1 MQRLSFGTLIRVW
14 GLGALI
20 VTGLIVTST
29 TTALG
34 QGNDMQNMPGMKM
47 PKAKSKGS
55 RKATPK
61 KRRVARTRRLAKKH
75 RMGNM
80 PGMSMPG
87 MKMSGIHRRRAASRR
102 SKAPAQKNSANKNQ
116 MGNMPGM
123 NMPTEPS
130 SSPKQS
136 AAPQPSPQQTQM
148 NMPGMQM
155 PQASPSPSPQVQT
168 NMPGMQMP
176 TASPNPQASPE
187 QKMNKPM
194 PMASPSPGE
203 MGGMKGMESSGDAAK
218 KAGTGDD
225 MSTMNMDPYFT
236 AINYPVP
243 RDTMMVMLL
252 SDFQSARTGN
262 NFFTGMAMVQYGVT
276 SRWTVGFMAEGQ
288 KIFGLPTTYGGF
300 RINSYFR
307 LFPHDHLLNF
317 TLYGEYEGLNG
328 AALYKMEVAGFG
340 GEDLDE
346 PLAPARRTPVRTFE
360 QRAIMYHDWGRVNL
374 TFNFISETD
383 LKSGENDFGYAWGV
397 FRQPAFMA
405 METNKDMAGMAGV
418 PKKKVPPVLSLQRL
432 GYGIEMIGA
441 LGNTHHFGFDWQR
454 QQHYVG
460 PVFSYSVSKHWTVHV
475 EPAFGLSDVSDPFV
489 LRMGVGYSI
498 DHLLHRRSP
507 TP

>member
-1 MQRLSFGTLIRVW
+1 MKRISTFNSASRVRVW
-14 GLGALI
+14 ALLFSACLF
-20 VTGLIVTST
+20 VASVP
-29 TTALG
+29 ALA
-34 QGNDMQNMPGMKM
+34 QQDMSNMPGMSKSK
-47 PKAKSKGS
+47 PKANAKATS
-55 RKATPK
+55 RKKRKAKRKKQTAT
-61 KRRVARTRRLAKKH
+61 KH
-75 RMGNM
+75 DMNNM

-87 MKMSGIHRRRAASRR
+87 MKLPGMHRRKAVSRR
-102 SKAPAQKNSANKNQ
+102 KKAPAQKNSANKNQ

-123 NMPTEPS
+123 NMPAKPS

-136 AAPQPSPQQTQM
+136 AAPQPSPQQMQM

-155 PQASPSPSPQVQT
+155 PPASPSPSPQTQM

-187 QKMNKPM
+187 QTMNMPM

-203 MGGMKGMESSGDAAK
+203 MGGMKGTENM
-218 KAGTGDD
+218 AGMG
-225 MSTMNMDPYFT
+225 SMNMDPYFT

-243 RDTMMVMLL
+243 RDAMMVMAL

-340 GEDLDE
+340 GEDLE
-346 PLAPARRTPVRTFE
+346 EALAPARRTPVRTFE
-360 QRAIMYHDWGRVNL
+360 QRAIMYHDWKRVNL

-405 METNKDMAGMAGV
+405 METNKDMAGMAGR
-418 PKKKVPPVLSLQRL
+418 PEKKAPPVFSFQRL
-432 GYGIEMIGA
+432 GYGVEMIGA

-460 PVFSYSVSKHWTVHV
+460 PVFNYSVSKRWTVHV
-475 EPAFGLSDVSDPFV
+475 EPAFGLSEVSDPFM

-498 DHLLHRRSP
+498 DHLLHRRSK

>member
-1 MQRLSFGTLIRVW
+1 MPTPAESTSP
-14 GLGALI
+14 GA
-20 VTGLIVTST
+20 
-29 TTALG
+29 
-34 QGNDMQNMPGMKM
+34 
-47 PKAKSKGS
+47 
-55 RKATPK
+55 
-61 KRRVARTRRLAKKH
+61 
-75 RMGNM
+75 
-80 PGMSMPG
+80 
-87 MKMSGIHRRRAASRR
+87 MSG
-102 SKAPAQKNSANKNQ
+102 K
-116 MGNMPGM
+116 
-123 NMPTEPS
+123 
-130 SSPKQS
+130 
-136 AAPQPSPQQTQM
+136 
-148 NMPGMQM
+148 
-155 PQASPSPSPQVQT
+155 
-168 NMPGMQMP
+168 
-176 TASPNPQASPE
+176 
-187 QKMNKPM
+187 
-194 PMASPSPGE
+194 
-203 MGGMKGMESSGDAAK
+203 KGMESSGDSAK
-218 KAGTGDD
+218 KAGMGDD

-252 SDFQSARTGN
+252 SDFQSARSGN
-262 NFFTGMAMVQYGVT
+262 NFFTGMAMVQYGLT
-276 SRWTVGFMAEGQ
+276 SRWTVGVMAEGQ

-360 QRAIMYHDWGRVNL
+360 QRAIMYHDWKRVNL

-405 METNKDMAGMAGV
+405 METDKDMAGIAGV
-418 PKKKVPPVLSLQRL
+418 PKKKEPSRLSLQRL
-432 GYGIEMIGA
+432 GYGVEMIGA

-460 PVFSYSVSKHWTVHV
+460 PVFSYSVSKRWTVHV
-475 EPAFGLSDVSDPFV
+475 EPAFGLSNVSDPFM